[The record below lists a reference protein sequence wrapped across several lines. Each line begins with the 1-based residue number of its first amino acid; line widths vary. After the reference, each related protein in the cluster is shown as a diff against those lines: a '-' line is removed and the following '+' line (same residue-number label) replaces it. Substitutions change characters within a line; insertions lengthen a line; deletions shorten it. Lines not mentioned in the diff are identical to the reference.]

1 MFINVTKASKTL
13 DDYLTRRH
21 ARIVFSSVDTNPID
35 QILACQGKHRQIAL
49 QVPNFSGLPEL
60 MRGTDLIAV
69 LPSALKKN
77 IMYEFSI
84 TPSPV
89 LINRMSFFQIWHQR
103 DHDRPLHQ
111 WMRQLIRETAQK
123 I

>member
-1 MFINVTKASKTL
+1 
-13 DDYLTRRH
+13 
-21 ARIVFSSVDTNPID
+21 
-35 QILACQGKHRQIAL
+35 
-49 QVPNFSGLPEL
+49 

-111 WMRQLIRETAQK
+111 WMRQLIRKTAQK